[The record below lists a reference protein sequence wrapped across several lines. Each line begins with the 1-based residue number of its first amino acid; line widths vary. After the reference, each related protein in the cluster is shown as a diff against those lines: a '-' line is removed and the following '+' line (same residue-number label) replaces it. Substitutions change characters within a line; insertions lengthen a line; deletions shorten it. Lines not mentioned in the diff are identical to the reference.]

1 MYQND
6 ELWAAHG
13 SDGGYRR
20 EALGDP
26 GTHVVRGGDP
36 SSVERGTSRAS
47 DGAEGFRH
55 LIESSP
61 GAVFVHDGGRVVY
74 VNPAALRSAA
84 ASADQVLGRL
94 ITELVDPEAI
104 LVALTRPSEA
114 HEPVATKLFR
124 LDGSV
129 LDVEA
134 ITSPTTWAGR
144 RAYQTVLREISSG
157 SAAQR
162 AAAGRAKLVDHVPD
176 AIISTT
182 QDGVIT
188 HWNPAAET
196 LYGRHADAV
205 LGRPIS
211 EAVGAPLDPR
221 LLAAGGVLHA
231 IHHTATGSPVSVRIS
246 SAAMDSGYVLV
257 SAEYPVLQRA
267 TDHFQ
272 SVVNSLDCGIIVIR
286 RDGSI
291 HSINPAAERILG
303 YGYGAGRLPGT
314 NAERALDFPV
324 FDTDGHVLPAAQRP
338 ANITLRT
345 GQSVHERVLGLR
357 RYDGHQTW
365 ISFTS
370 TLLDPDD
377 AERSPVLLSLA
388 DVTSE
393 HLTNQQLRRHAH
405 HDALTGLPNRVRTLA
420 LITAALTPSENPQL
434 GAVMFIDIDQLKQ
447 VNDTLGHHA
456 GDQVLIASAE
466 RLQGVLRPS
475 DTLTR
480 VGGDEFVVLIAAPA
494 NGDDVGQVAE
504 RLHDALKGPVLI
516 DGQSV
521 IASAS
526 IGVTVIDPERPST
539 PTEILRRAD
548 TAMYQAKASGPGRTR
563 FYAPRNGTHY
573 RPHDGAPL
581 QHMSDSPDP
590 PVDDGILD

>member
-1 MYQND
+1 MYHND

-26 GTHVVRGGDP
+26 GAHLVRGGDH
-36 SSVERGTSRAS
+36 SGVEGTAVGAS
-47 DGAEGFRH
+47 DIAQGFRH
-55 LIESSP
+55 LVESSP

-74 VNPAALRSAA
+74 VNPAALRSTGA
-84 ASADQVLGRL
+84 ASADQLLGRL
-94 ITELVDPEAI
+94 ITEFVDTEAI
-104 LVALTRPSEA
+104 LVALTRPGETP
-114 HEPVATKLFR
+114 EPVASMLFR
-124 LDGSV
+124 LDGKV

-134 ITSPTTWAGR
+134 ITSPTIWAGR
-144 RAYQTVLREISSG
+144 SAYQTVLREISAG
-157 SAAQR
+157 GAAQR
-162 AAAGRAKLVDHVPD
+162 AAAGHAKLVDHVPD
-176 AIISTT
+176 AVIATT
-182 QDGVIT
+182 RDGVIT

-196 LYGRHADAV
+196 LYGRHADAA

-211 EAVGAPLDPR
+211 EAVGAQLDPSA
-221 LLAAGGVLHA
+221 LAAGGVLHVV
-231 IHHTATGSPVSVRIS
+231 HYTASGAPITVRIS
-246 SAAMDSGYVLV
+246 TAPMGSGFVLV
-257 SAEYPVLQRA
+257 SAEQPGVQRA
-267 TDHFQ
+267 GDHFQ
-272 SVVNSLDCGIIVIR
+272 SVVNSLDRGIIVLR

-303 YGYGAGRLPGT
+303 YGVGRVPSA

-338 ANITLRT
+338 ANITSRT
-345 GQSVHERVLGLR
+345 GQSVHDRVLGLR
-357 RYDGHQTW
+357 RHDGHQTW

-377 AERSPVLLSLA
+377 AERSLVLLSLA
-388 DVTSE
+388 DVTTE

-466 RLQGVLRPS
+466 RLQGVLRSS

-494 NGDDVGQVAE
+494 NIDDVRQVAE

-516 DGQSV
+516 DGQAV
-521 IASAS
+521 TTSAS
-526 IGVTVIDPERPST
+526 IGVTVVDTERPST

-573 RPHDGAPL
+573 RLHDSARL
-581 QHMSDSPDP
+581 QHMPDP
-590 PVDDGILD
+590 PDPHVEDAGLD